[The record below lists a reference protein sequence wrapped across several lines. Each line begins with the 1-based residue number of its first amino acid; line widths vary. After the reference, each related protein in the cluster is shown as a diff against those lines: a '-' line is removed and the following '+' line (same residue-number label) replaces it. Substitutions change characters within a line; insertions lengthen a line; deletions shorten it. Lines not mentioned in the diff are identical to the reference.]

1 MQPDRAPILRRERA
15 ELNLELIEGKA
26 IMRKYT
32 PAPFAAVDFGE
43 GFWHERLETVLTRT
57 ITSQYEQLQRHGI
70 LESMRAPKPAPPLR
84 IPVSNH
90 GMSTQVFWDSD
101 VGKWIEAASYALS
114 HRRDAII
121 EARIEEIT
129 DWLAQTQLADGYL
142 NCWYIGREI
151 DKRWTNLRDRHELYC
166 AGHMIEGAVAYF
178 QATGRRRLLDI
189 FCRYVDHIA
198 ATFGPGPGQK
208 RGYCGHPE
216 IELALIKLHHVT
228 GNPAHLDLAAYFV
241 DERGNQSPH
250 YFDVEAVAR
259 GDDPGKYWFSTHEY
273 SQSHKPVREQDKAVG
288 HAVRALYLYAAMA
301 DLASDIGDP
310 SLKKACEAVWR
321 DVTTKRMYVTAGV
334 GPSAS
339 NEGFTKDYDLPN
351 DTAYAETCASV
362 ALIFWAQRMLNI
374 DCDGAYADVLELALY
389 NGALSGLSREGTR
402 YFYQN
407 PLESDGS
414 HKRWE
419 WHPCPCCTMNVA
431 RLVASVGGYFY
442 STGEGRIHPETAHPR
457 LGALLQHRSQRRPAG
472 ECRGEPRLCAD
483 PPRMAQRRCRRTRPA
498 HARRE
503 ALRQSQRP
511 RRYRTGR
518 PAARPVDLLRRGNR
532 QSLDANASATAAQGG
547 AGARR
552 IPEGS
557 VRRNRHHRC
566 RRRGREGRRGR
577 RSLPDAALPAP
588 RRPTDRCP
596 LLYLEQSRTQSHGGL
611 AAGDIEPSIARERSD
626 EAIQAQFQRTV
637 VSIGRQGV
645 CEAVRTD
652 RDAAQSGLLRRCAHS
667 QLCRFTN
674 SLMCRIGDKSFN
686 SIRSGRFS
694 ARRRGPRRRE
704 TNDTETVE
712 CDPSF
717 RMAERV
723 SPLRPLS
730 MMAFQAT
737 AGGGDRFRGRH

>member
-1 MQPDRAPILRRERA
+1 
-15 ELNLELIEGKA
+15 
-26 IMRKYT
+26 MRKYT

-57 ITSQYEQLQRHGI
+57 IPSQYEQLQSHGI
-70 LESMRAPKPAPPLR
+70 LDSMKAPQPAPPLR
-84 IPVSNH
+84 IPISNH

-121 EARIEEIT
+121 EARIEQIT
-129 DWLAQTQLADGYL
+129 DWLEKTQLPDGYL

-198 ATFGPGPGQK
+198 ATFGPGPGQR

-228 GNPAHLDLAAYFV
+228 GNHVHLDLAAYFV

-259 GDDPGKYWFSTHEY
+259 GDDPKKYWFSTHEY

-301 DLASDIGDP
+301 DLASDLGDE

-374 DCDGAYADVLELALY
+374 DCDGAYADILELALY

-407 PLESDGS
+407 PLESDGG
-414 HKRWE
+414 HTRWE

-442 STGEGRIHPETAHPR
+442 STGENALAVHLYGTNKAAMTLDGRRVRISQQADYPWSGKATIQIDPDEPATFTLKLRIPGWARSFSVALNGAPLTNMPTSRGYAQIPR
-457 LGALLQHRSQRRPAG
+457 EWRKGDVVELDLPTPVERLYANPNVRS
-472 ECRGEPRLCAD
+472 D
-483 PPRMAQRRCRRTRPA
+483 V
-498 HARRE
+498 
-503 ALRQSQRP
+503 
-511 RRYRTGR
+511 GR
-518 PAARPVDLLRRGNR
+518 VSLRRGPLIYCVEEIDNPSTPIPLLR
-532 QSLDANASATAAQGG
+532 LPKAVQPRAELRKDLFDGIVTIVADAEVATADEDGG
-547 AGARR
+547 ALYQTR
-552 IPEGS
+552 PFP
-557 VRRNRHHRC
+557 
-566 RRRGREGRRGR
+566 RE
-577 RSLPDAALPAP
+577 SAKL
-588 RRPTDRCP
+588 T
-596 LLYLEQSRTQSHGGL
+596 
-611 AAGDIEPSIARERSD
+611 
-626 EAIQAQFQRTV
+626 
-637 VSIGRQGV
+637 
-645 CEAVRTD
+645 AVPYYIW
-652 RDAAQSGLLRRCAHS
+652 
-667 QLCRFTN
+667 N
-674 SLMCRIGDKSFN
+674 N
-686 SIRSGRFS
+686 
-694 ARRRGPRRRE
+694 RGPNRMTVWLPE
-704 TNDTETVE
+704 T
-712 CDPSF
+712 
-717 RMAERV
+717 
-723 SPLRPLS
+723 
-730 MMAFQAT
+730 
-737 AGGGDRFRGRH
+737 